1 MRNVTRRL
9 ASLSSLI
16 RPLALTFIGV
26 VLISLGVAYLVIH
39 VYRTIEGLPPIF
51 SLLTLQFMPRALRG
65 LLLLCV
71 GLGVVAAGLWQLSG
85 VAVIT
90 LYNGSRATSGELVLG
105 FDRRSRPLRI
115 VVLSGGA
122 GMLVLG
128 NLSEHVERLTCIV
141 PLQDPVEY
149 YYRASGLLN
158 AQNVYYVVP
167 TPTPVQVLARLD
179 DGTTLN
185 VKQVDLDAALA
196 ERRVD
201 QLSLAP
207 ANNPPLALTRLAREV
222 IAEADAILLGPGSLF
237 ESIVPNLLIAEFA
250 QTVRE
255 SKALKIYICNLM
267 TEPGLT
273 TGFSVGDHIRE
284 IKRYS
289 GIIPDYTLVNAQ
301 RIEPE
306 IYQLYAAAY
315 QSPVYLA
322 PEDYEETTV
331 MAGDRVA
338 ERRLVVEGSTVLE
351 ADLSSSVIQY
361 TALLDQPSE
370 SRAVRVLRHD
380 GQKLTAAILELL
392 RRT

>member
-1 MRNVTRRL
+1 MRGITRRL

-16 RPLALTFIGV
+16 RPLTLTFIGV
-26 VLISLGVAYLVIH
+26 VLLSLGVAYLVIH
-39 VYRTIEGLPPIF
+39 AYRTIEGVPGF
-51 SLLTLQFMPRALRG
+51 FYWLTLQFLPRPFRG
-65 LLLLCV
+65 VLLFLV
-71 GLGVVAAGLWQLSG
+71 GLGVIAAGLWQLSG
-85 VAVIT
+85 VAVIN
-90 LYNGSRATSGELVLG
+90 LRANQTGELVLG
-105 FDRRSRPLRI
+105 FDRQRRRSRI

-167 TPTPVQVLARLD
+167 TPLPVQVVARLD

-185 VKQVDLDAALA
+185 VKQVDLDMKLA
-196 ERRVD
+196 ERHVD
-201 QLSLAP
+201 QLSLQAESDG
-207 ANNPPLALTRLAREV
+207 ALQIARLAREAL
-222 IAEADAILLGPGSLF
+222 AEADAILLGPGSLF
-237 ESIVPNLLIAEFA
+237 ESIVPNLLIEEFA
-250 QTVRE
+250 RAVRE
-255 SKALKIYICNLM
+255 SKALKIYLCNLM

-273 TGFSVGDHIRE
+273 THFSVGDHIRE
-284 IKRYS
+284 IKRY
-289 GIIPDYTLVNAQ
+289 GGFIPDYVLVNAQ

-306 IYQLYAAAY
+306 IYQLYAAAH

-338 ERRLVVEGSTVLE
+338 ERRLVVEGSTVIE
-351 ADLSSSVIQY
+351 ADLSTSVVQY
-361 TALLDQPSE
+361 TALLDKPGE
-370 SRAVRVLRHD
+370 SRAVSVLRHD
-380 GQKLTAAILELL
+380 GQKLSSAILELL